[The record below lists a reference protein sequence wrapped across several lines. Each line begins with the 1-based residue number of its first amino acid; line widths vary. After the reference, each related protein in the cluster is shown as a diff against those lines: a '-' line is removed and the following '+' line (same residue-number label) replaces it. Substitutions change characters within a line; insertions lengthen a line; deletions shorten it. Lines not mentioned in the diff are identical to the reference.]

1 MPDYSLGKVYK
12 IVGNGKVYVGS
23 TTRPLLCQR
32 MTEHRCMYKRWKKG
46 TSNKVTS
53 FECLEDPEC
62 YIELL
67 EACPCNSKDELH
79 KCERKWIEALDCVNR
94 CVVGRTQK
102 EAYEQNKAQVLE
114 KCQKYRDENRD
125 KINQYHREHYQKIK
139 EHKNQYKRER
149 YHQRKLLASN
159 NNLPI
164 DPTNLLIEVESQ
176 KANLIVEHE

>member
-1 MPDYSLGKVYK
+1 MPDYSLGKIYK

-32 MTEHRCMYKRWKKG
+32 MAEHRSRYKNWKNGKYQYA
-46 TSNKVTS
+46 TS
-53 FECLEDPEC
+53 FECFPDC

-67 EACPCNSKDELH
+67 EVYPCNSKDELY
-79 KCERKWIEALDCVNR
+79 KCERKWIEELDCVNR
-94 CVVGRTQK
+94 NIPLQTRKEYRELNKQK
-102 EAYEQNKAQVLE
+102 TKEY
-114 KCQKYRDENRD
+114 
-125 KINQYHREHYQKIK
+125 YQKNK
-139 EHKNQYKRER
+139 EHLQKKATDYYYKK
-149 YHQRKLLASN
+149 KLLASN

>member
-23 TTRPLLCQR
+23 TTRPLLSQR
-32 MTEHRCMYKRWKKG
+32 LTDHRSKYNMWKKG
-46 TSNKVTS
+46 TFHKLLS
-53 FECLEDPEC
+53 FVCLEDPTC

-67 EACPCNSKDELH
+67 ESFPCNNIDELH
-79 KCERKWIEALDCVNR
+79 KCEGKWMRDIDCVNR
-94 CVVGRTQK
+94 CLAGRTQK
-102 EAYEQNKAQVLE
+102 EYAESYKDRRKE
-114 KCQKYRDENRD
+114 RDKENRE
-125 KINQYHREHYQKIK
+125 KINKYQLVYQREYRARK
-139 EHKNQYKRER
+139 
-149 YHQRKLLASN
+149 KLLASN